1 VTPLSD
7 SIIKILVVDDHR
19 VIRDGLRMMLDS
31 DDEFQVIGEARDGK
45 EALELT
51 RVLNPDVVLMD
62 ISMPG
67 MDGITATHQI
77 SESYPNVKV
86 LVLTMYTKS
95 QYVKELTDVGATGF
109 LTKNVAQDDLREAIH
124 TVVRGEFYLHP
135 EIAGVAFK
143 ELISDA
149 HKSGAGTLSG
159 RERDVVRL
167 IAQGSSVV
175 DAAKALFVSPRT
187 VQTHLYNAMKKL
199 GLHSKR
205 ELILF
210 AIREGLIVT
219 PE

>member
-1 VTPLSD
+1 MALDNST
-7 SIIKILVVDDHR
+7 IRILIVDDHR
-19 VIRDGLRMMLDS
+19 VIREGLKMMLDS
-31 DDEFQVIGEARDGK
+31 DDGFQVVGEARDGK
-45 EALELT
+45 EALDLT
-51 RVLNPDVVLMD
+51 RSLSPDVVLMD

-77 SESYPNVKV
+77 TEGYPSVKV

-95 QYVKELTDVGATGF
+95 QYVKELTDVGAAGF
-109 LTKNVAQDDLREAIH
+109 LTKNVAQDDLLEAIR
-124 TVVRGEFYLHP
+124 TVARGEFYLHP

-143 ELISDA
+143 ELISDTR
-149 HKSGAGTLSG
+149 KSGAGTLSG

-167 IAQGSSVV
+167 IAQGSSVA